1 MKRNLLNFASVS
13 ADRYRQL
20 RLRIQDESRLG
31 YLLVSPA
38 FLFLLLL
45 LAYPLVLA
53 IYLSLTDKRFGAVPN
68 FVGLQNYIN
77 LAQTPRF
84 WSAVQASLVYTIA
97 ALIFKFVGGL
107 AVALLINRAFVGRRL
122 VRAVLLLP
130 WIVPTVFS
138 SLAWLWM
145 LDPAFGIINVAL
157 KRWGLIQTNIPF
169 LINPTLAMACLV
181 AANVWRGVPFFAI
194 TFLAG
199 LQTVPDELIDA
210 AKIDGASSWRTLLSI
225 TLPMIMPVV
234 VIVMLIS
241 TIGTIADFEL
251 PFILTRGGPGTATQV
266 FGIMTYNLSIES
278 GLYGLGTAVSMAMF
292 PFLALLV
299 VLSLVRLRRED

>member
-1 MKRNLLNFASVS
+1 MKRNLLNFAAVS
-13 ADRYRQL
+13 AIRRRNL
-20 RLRIQDESRLG
+20 RLRIQEESTLG

-38 FLFLLLL
+38 FVFLLLL
-45 LAYPLVLA
+45 LAYPLILA

>member
-1 MKRNLLNFASVS
+1 M
-13 ADRYRQL
+13 
-20 RLRIQDESRLG
+20 G

-38 FLFLLLL
+38 LVFLLLL
-45 LAYPLVLA
+45 LAYPFILA

-77 LAQTPRF
+77 LADTPRF

-107 AVALLINRAFVGRRL
+107 AVALLINREFVGRRL

-138 SLAWLWM
+138 TLAWVWM
-145 LDPAFGIINVAL
+145 LDPAFGIINVVL
-157 KRWGLIQTNIPF
+157 KRWGLIQANIPF
-169 LINPTLAMACLV
+169 LVDPGLAMACLV

-199 LQTVPDELIDA
+199 LQTIPEELIDA
-210 AKIDGASSWRTLLSI
+210 AKIDGANSWRILLSI
-225 TLPMIMPVV
+225 ILPMIMPVV

-251 PFILTRGGPGTATQV
+251 PFILTRGGPGAATQV

-292 PFLALLV
+292 PILAILV
-299 VLSLVRLRRED
+299 VMSLVQLRRENQS

>member
-145 LDPAFGIINVAL
+145 LDPAFCIINVAL

>member
-1 MKRNLLNFASVS
+1 MRGNLPGFAS
-13 ADRYRQL
+13 APAARHRNW
-20 RLRIQDESRLG
+20 RLKIQEESTLG

-38 FLFLLLL
+38 FVFLLLL

-53 IYLSLTDKRFGAVPN
+53 IYLSLTDKRFGAAPS
-68 FVGLQNYIN
+68 FVGLQNYVT

-84 WSAVQASLVYTIA
+84 WSAVQASLIYTIA
-97 ALIFKFVGGL
+97 SLILKFLGGL
-107 AVALLINRAFVGRRL
+107 AVALLINRAFTGRRF

-138 SLAWLWM
+138 TLAWLWM
-145 LDPAFGIINVAL
+145 LDPAFGIINVVL
-157 KRWGLIQTNIPF
+157 KRWGFIQTNIPF
-169 LINPTLAMACLV
+169 LVDPTLAMACLV

-210 AKIDGASSWRTLLSI
+210 AKIDGASGWRTLISI
-225 TLPMIMPVV
+225 TLPIIMPVV

-292 PFLALLV
+292 PLLALLV

>member
-1 MKRNLLNFASVS
+1 M
-13 ADRYRQL
+13 
-20 RLRIQDESRLG
+20 G

-38 FLFLLLL
+38 LVFLLLL
-45 LAYPLVLA
+45 LAYPFILA

-77 LAQTPRF
+77 LADTPRF

-107 AVALLINRAFVGRRL
+107 AVALLINREFVGRRL

-138 SLAWLWM
+138 TLAWVWM

-157 KRWGLIQTNIPF
+157 KRWGLIQANIPF
-169 LINPTLAMACLV
+169 LVDPGLAMACLV

-199 LQTVPDELIDA
+199 LQTIPEELIDA
-210 AKIDGASSWRTLLSI
+210 AKIDGANSWRILLSI
-225 TLPMIMPVV
+225 ILPMIMPVV

-251 PFILTRGGPGTATQV
+251 PFILTRGGPGAATQV

-292 PFLALLV
+292 PILAILV
-299 VLSLVRLRRED
+299 VMSLVQLRRENQS

>member
-299 VLSLVRLRRED
+299 ILSLVRLRRED

>member
-130 WIVPTVFS
+130 WIVQTVFS

>member
-1 MKRNLLNFASVS
+1 MKRNFFAFASVS
-13 ADRYRQL
+13 AARYRKL
-20 RLRIQDESRLG
+20 RLRLQEESRLG

-38 FLFLLLL
+38 FVFLLLL

-68 FVGLQNYIN
+68 FIGLQNYIT
-77 LAQTPRF
+77 LVQTPRF
-84 WSAVQASLVYTIA
+84 WAAVQASLIYTIA
-97 ALIFKFVGGL
+97 SLILKFVGGL
-107 AVALLINRAFVGRRL
+107 AVALLIKRDFVGQRF

-130 WIVPTVFS
+130 WIIPTVFS
-138 SLAWLWM
+138 TLAWSWM
-145 LDPAFGIINVAL
+145 LDPAFGILNVAF

-169 LINPTLAMACLV
+169 LVNPALAMVCLV
-181 AANVWRGVPFFAI
+181 AVNVWRGVPFFAI

-199 LQTVPDELIDA
+199 LQTVPEELIDA

-292 PFLALLV
+292 PFLAILV
-299 VLSLVRLRRED
+299 VLSLVRLRREE

>member
-1 MKRNLLNFASVS
+1 MKRNLLNFAAVS
-13 ADRYRQL
+13 AIRRRNL
-20 RLRIQDESRLG
+20 RLRIQEESRLG

-299 VLSLVRLRRED
+299 ILSLVRLRRED